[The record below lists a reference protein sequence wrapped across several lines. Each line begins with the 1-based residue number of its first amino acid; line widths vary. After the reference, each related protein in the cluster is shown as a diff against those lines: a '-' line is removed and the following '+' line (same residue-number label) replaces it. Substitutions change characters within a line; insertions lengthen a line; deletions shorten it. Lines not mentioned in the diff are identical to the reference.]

1 MGNTSVYN
9 KSRSVSNTPKYT
21 TKRGETFYINF
32 RLSSGK
38 FFRQSLGTDSL
49 KTAQVTMSRLSA
61 YIPLVQ
67 SGQMSEEDFKL
78 KIVDLKA
85 LTKRDLDSLLLRLL
99 ETDLREAERIPQL
112 GTIMRMCGMGPI
124 DLEAS
129 VRDAKGHASAMM
141 RDLHQ
146 GSTFSENLIKMC
158 LQDEGFDSD
167 SLPFEVMAAGSKWDI
182 SRAQLYEA
190 YQAFYSNDLLRY
202 QQIIQGLKQGL
213 PIVPEAAELE
223 ADVEEESA
231 SILLS
236 EAWAMFVNEKGSHW
250 TKPIERENK
259 RIFEVLLHVLGDVPV
274 ASITKQD
281 IRKTL
286 NVITALPKR
295 FGHPYKTMTLKQC
308 IDYDV
313 PDDDLISTA
322 TVKKH
327 LKIYSSFFK
336 VFLKDEKDILTLA
349 PTEGI
354 KYEVIENKGGSFSY
368 PEMKRLVSYLEDLP
382 DDDWR
387 KAYFLT
393 LSYTGARRSEIADLK
408 VGQLRTDEQTG
419 RKYLFIEGGKTD
431 HAQRAIPLN
440 KNIEAMLTKLAE
452 GKAATARLYPKFPYY
467 TQITEAW
474 VDIMRLCN
482 APDFNE
488 KGQKRRVHSLRH
500 SFITKAVKQS
510 SEVLVQLVVGHSLS
524 GSLGI
529 TARYTHEPTLEELLP
544 VVDGINWR

>member
-9 KSRSVSNTPKYT
+9 KSRNVSNTPKYT

-32 RLSSGK
+32 RLPSGK
-38 FFRQSLGTDSL
+38 FFRQSLATDSL
-49 KTAQVTMSRLSA
+49 KTAQATMSRLSA

-85 LTKRDLDSLLLRLL
+85 LTKRDLDSLLFRLL
-99 ETDLREAERIPQL
+99 ETDLKEAERIPQL
-112 GTIMRMCGMGPI
+112 GSIMRVSGMQIANPAGETDTAKDYAGAVSD
-124 DLEAS
+124 DLIS
-129 VRDAKGHASAMM
+129 GHP
-141 RDLHQ
+141 
-146 GSTFSENLIKMC
+146 FSESLIKHM
-158 LQDEGFDSD
+158 LKNEGFDPD
-167 SLPFEVMAAGSKWDI
+167 SLPLDVMAAGSQWNM
-182 SRAQLYEA
+182 SRVQLYEA
-190 YQAFYSNDLLRY
+190 YQAFYSKDMQRY
-202 QQIIQGLKQGL
+202 QQIIRGLKQAL
-213 PIVPEAAELE
+213 PVIPEVAEPVLVAQE
-223 ADVEEESA
+223 APESI
-231 SILLS
+231 SLS
-236 EAWAMFVNEKGSHW
+236 EAWKIFAQEKGSHW

-259 RIFEVLLHVLGDVPV
+259 RIFEVLLHVLGDMPV
-274 ASITKQD
+274 TSITKQD

-295 FGHPYKTMTLKQC
+295 FGHPYKTMSLQQC

-313 PDDDLISTA
+313 PEEDLISSA

-368 PEMKRLVSYLEDLP
+368 PEMKRLVGFLDGLP

-393 LSYTGARRSEIADLK
+393 LCYTGARRSEIADLK

-419 RKYLFIEGGKTD
+419 KKYFFIEGGKTE
-431 HAQRAIPLN
+431 HAQRQIPVH
-440 KNIEAMLTKLAE
+440 KSIEAMLTKLAE
-452 GKAATARLYPKFPYY
+452 GKASTARLFPKFPYY
-467 TQITEAW
+467 TQVTEAW
-474 VDIMRLCN
+474 VEVMRLCN

-488 KGQKRRVHSLRH
+488 KGQKRRVHSIRH
-500 SFITKAVKQS
+500 SFITKALTHARPVQ
-510 SEVLVQLVVGHSLS
+510 VQLVVGHSLTE
-524 GSLGI
+524 SLGI

-544 VVDGINWR
+544 VIDGIDWR